1 MNQPLHTAQTGN
13 HGDCR
18 TFLRMAV
25 ATCLFV
31 VWAVT
36 GTAQAQDLAEI
47 RANGVIRHLGVPYA
61 HFVDGNGD
69 GFDSDLIRSFATH
82 LGVRYEHVKTDWNNV
97 IQDLIGSD
105 IQYRPETRTTGTRPV
120 RGDIIA
126 NGLTILP
133 NRKRLIDYSEPSFS
147 SAVWLLART
156 DSKITPI
163 TPQAS
168 LTDDIRA
175 TKAKLSEGE
184 TFVIDDSCLDP
195 KLYGLEGHGY
205 RLRHFPTANSQND
218 LVPAI
223 LKREGEMTLLDVPDI
238 IVAMGKWPGKIKV
251 IGPISDEQPMAA
263 GFRKTSPELRR
274 AFDEFL
280 SRIKADGTYM
290 ALVRKHYRLAPSY
303 MPRFFND
310 PSIKH

>member
-1 MNQPLHTAQTGN
+1 MSRLQ
-13 HGDCR
+13 R
-18 TFLRMAV
+18 TTQSEDRHIFLRITVSVCLLV
-25 ATCLFV
+25 AWTV
-31 VWAVT
+31 S
-36 GTAQAQDLAEI
+36 GMAQDLSEI
-47 RANGVIRHLGVPYA
+47 RANGAIRHLGVPYA

-69 GFDSDLIRSFATH
+69 GFDSDLVHAFAEH
-82 LGVRYEHVKTDWNNV
+82 LGVRYEYAKADWNNV

-105 IQYRPETRTTGTRPV
+105 IQYHPETRTTGTRQV

-126 NGLTILP
+126 NGLTVLP
-133 NRKRLIDYSEPSFS
+133 SREKLIAYSAPTFA

-156 DSKITPI
+156 DSRVTPI
-163 TPQAS
+163 TPQGN
-168 LTDDIRA
+168 LVEDIRA
-175 TKAKLSEGE
+175 TKAKLAEGD
-184 TFVIDDSCLDP
+184 TFVVDDSCLDP
-195 KLYGLEGHGY
+195 KLYGLEGRGY
-205 RLRHFPTANSQND
+205 SLRHFSSANSQND

-290 ALVRKHYRLAPSY
+290 KLVRKHYRLAPTY